1 MYSEDV
7 ATLQDFVVSKVRAK
21 LLKVLLAIPGEM
33 YYVRQLTR
41 LIGEEI
47 NAVRRELIRMTE
59 RGMIKTEPRGN
70 RIYYYFR
77 PDYLF
82 YEELLRLT
90 VKTTGLGGAIIKTRA
105 KLGKLKLVMF
115 SGKFVHRQERQQ
127 DEVDV
132 LVVGTVVLP
141 ELAKLIR
148 AEEAVRKTEINYT
161 AMLPEEFGFR
171 KSRRD
176 PFIMTI
182 INQSRVVII
191 GNEQELSV

>member
-7 ATLQDFVVSKVRAK
+7 AILQDFVVSKVRAK